1 MARGVWSGLRL
12 TVDKSPD
19 VIYCKEARPAHRGR
33 DGVPERDALALCRL
47 GLWYALDVRICLN
60 PSRGIS
66 MQPRAGYDRDRQAE
80 ARRTA
85 TTFTRL
91 AARLVPFTVIPILA
105 GNRTGRNNRTPADR
119 PPQMDKSTQI
129 G

>member
-1 MARGVWSGLRL
+1 MARCVWSGLRL

-19 VIYCKEARPAHRGR
+19 VIYCKEARPAQRGR
-33 DGVPERDALALCRL
+33 NRVPERYALALCRL
-47 GLWYALDVRICLN
+47 GLWYALDVRICLS

-66 MQPRAGYDRDRQAE
+66 MQPPAGYDRDRQAG

-105 GNRTGRNNRTPADR
+105 GIRIAGNASMQVDR